1 MQSDQERLD
10 ELSAKAAE
18 FSKKQAEELTK
29 KVGSLRSQIEG
40 LQHDRSEIERGP
52 LTGEE
57 TVKLAKQKLREGR
70 KEFFFTE
77 FLTQHMKDTQMQ
89 QTAFLDPTVIKLH
102 FTADRN
108 LYKWLYGI
116 VTELDIDEAAKAL
129 APGGLSEKQ
138 KKEKIDSLN
147 KRIKELE
154 NEIETLL
161 S

>member
-1 MQSDQERLD
+1 MATDQEKLD
-10 ELSAKAAE
+10 KLTARAAE
-18 FSKKQAEELTK
+18 RAAADSAGLNQ
-29 KVGSLRSQIEG
+29 KVASLRSQIEKLLHERSGIELG
-40 LQHDRSEIERGP
+40 L
-52 LTGEE
+52 LTVEE

-70 KEFFFTE
+70 RDFFFTE